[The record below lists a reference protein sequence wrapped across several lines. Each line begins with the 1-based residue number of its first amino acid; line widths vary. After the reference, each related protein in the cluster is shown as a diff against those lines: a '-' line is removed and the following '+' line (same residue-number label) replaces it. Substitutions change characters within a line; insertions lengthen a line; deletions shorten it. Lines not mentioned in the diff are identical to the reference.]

1 MWFLFIVVI
10 ILFIIVV
17 AKRSSDAERAR
28 QYRKQMKEFY
38 ANREQQQSNRPLA
51 DKNHYII
58 KRFMSQIDAVI
69 GEEYL
74 QYECVAKLRRET
86 LEQLISAY
94 NEAPEELTAFSDQID
109 HRLWA
114 LKQMCKL
121 TLEEIGTGKYHLRD
135 ILNPEGHLLTK
146 VNKRCLNQ
154 AYQHGYITNE
164 ELNQAIKEL
173 NEVIRETGEW
183 A

>member
-28 QYRKQMKEFY
+28 QYSKQMREFY
-38 ANREQQQSNRPLA
+38 REKEQQSNRPLA

-58 KRFMSQIDAVI
+58 KRFMSQVDAVI

-74 QYECVAKLRRET
+74 HYECVAKLQRET
-86 LEQLISAY
+86 LEQLITAY
-94 NEAPEELTAFSDQID
+94 NESPEELTAFSNQID

-114 LKQMCKL
+114 LKQVCKL
-121 TLEEIGTGKYHLRD
+121 TLEEIGTGRYHLRD
-135 ILNPEGHLLTK
+135 VLKPEGHTLAK

>member
-1 MWFLFIVVI
+1 MGVFIVF
-10 ILFIIVV
+10 LFIIVIISIV
-17 AKRSSDAERAR
+17 AYVNSSSSSNNSNNYQQRSS
-28 QYRKQMKEFY
+28 YS
-38 ANREQQQSNRPLA
+38 NNTQSNRPLA

-58 KRFMSQIDAVI
+58 RRFMTQVDAVI

-74 QYECVAKLRRET
+74 HYEVIHKLRQET
-86 LEQLISAY
+86 LYQLIDAY
-94 NEAPEELTAFSDQID
+94 NTSPDEITAFSNQID

-121 TLEEIGTGKYHLRD
+121 TLEELGTGKYHLR
-135 ILNPEGHLLTK
+135 NVVKPEGNILIK
-146 VNKRCLNQ
+146 VNKNCLNL
-154 AYQHGYITNE
+154 AYQYGYIDTD

-173 NEVIRETGEW
+173 NDVIRETGEW